1 MATKTYDAMVIGS
14 GITGGWAAKELT
26 EKGLDVL
33 LLEAGRNIDPML
45 DYSEHVAPY
54 DVRFRG
60 LGDKKFMDE
69 NYPIQKQCY
78 ACREYNHHFFVN
90 DKENPYTTPPDK
102 PFLYLRGRQ
111 VGGRS
116 IVWGRQVYR
125 WSELDF
131 KANDREG
138 ISIPWPVSYKDIA
151 PWYDYVEEFIGV
163 SGAKENLPQLPDGRF
178 LPPMQMSA
186 GEILMRE
193 RLLKHWKG
201 ERVLTIGR
209 CAILTTA
216 HKGRAACHY
225 CGPCEHG
232 CITRSY
238 FSTLNSTLPAAEATG
253 KLTLRPNSVV
263 RELLYDPGSNRVTG
277 ASVVDAVTVEEF
289 EFKAKLIFL
298 CASTLE
304 STRILLNSA
313 NTRYPKGLANSSGVL
328 GHYLMDHIPG
338 SGATGTYDG
347 LEHVRDIGRRPNG
360 VYIARFQNVKTQN
373 PKYLRGYYFQGGS
386 TRLGLLGGFQLAT
399 LGGQYPAGFGVQFKE
414 AMKQLGPWQMSF
426 GGAGECL
433 PYYENRVEI
442 NKQVVDKWGIPV
454 LHISMTWYENEL
466 AMYSEIRHAAAEML
480 EACGCKNVTTWGDA
494 RPGAPGK
501 GIHEM
506 GTARMGNDPKVSVL
520 NKWNQ
525 SHDIKNL
532 FVTDGSFMVSSACQ
546 NPSITYMAFTARAAN
561 YAVEQLRKGEL

>member
-1 MATKTYDAMVIGS
+1 MKIYDAMVIGS
-14 GITGGWAAKELT
+14 GMTGGWAVKELT
-26 EKGLDVL
+26 EKGLEVL
-33 LLEAGRNIDPML
+33 LLEAGRNIDPNV
-45 DYSEHVAPY
+45 DYSEHLAPY
-54 DVRFRG
+54 DVKFRG
-60 LGDKKFMDE
+60 LGDRKFMDE

-78 ACREYNHHFFVN
+78 ACREYNHYFFVN

-102 PFLYLRGRQ
+102 PFLYFRGRQ

-116 IVWGRQVYR
+116 IMWGRQVYR
-125 WSELDF
+125 WSDLDF
-131 KANDREG
+131 KANEREG
-138 ISIPWPVSYKDIA
+138 ISIPWPVSYQEIE
-151 PWYDYVEEFIGV
+151 PWYNYVEEFIGV
-163 SGAKENLPQLPDGRF
+163 SGAKEGLDQLTDGKF

-186 GEILMRE
+186 GERLMRE
-193 RLLKHWKG
+193 KLLRHWRG

-209 CAILTTA
+209 CAILTRD

-238 FSTLNSTLPAAEATG
+238 FSTLNSTLPAAQATS

-263 RELLYDPGSNRVTG
+263 RHLFYDPKTDRITG
-277 ASVVDAVTVEEF
+277 ASVIDAVTFKELEF
-289 EFKAKLIFL
+289 RAKVVFL

-313 NTRYPKGLANSSGVL
+313 NSRYPNGLANSSGVL

-338 SGATGTYDG
+338 SGAVGTYEG
-347 LEHVRDIGRRPNG
+347 LEDVRDIGKRPNG
-360 VYIARFQNVKTQN
+360 IYIARFQNMRTSSS
-373 PKYLRGYYFQGGS
+373 KYLRGYAFQGES
-386 TRLGLLGGFQLAT
+386 TRTGLLGGFHLAT
-399 LGGQYPAGFGVQFKE
+399 LGGQYPPGFGVQFKE
-414 AMKQLGPWQMSF
+414 AMKQLGPWQMGL

-433 PYYENRVEI
+433 PHYENKVEI
-442 NKQVVDKWGIPV
+442 NKNLVDKWGIPV
-454 LHISMTWYENEL
+454 PHITATWHENEL
-466 AMYSEIRHAAAEML
+466 AMYSEIRSVAAEML
-480 EACGCKNVTTWGDA
+480 EACGCKNIGTWGDA
-494 RPGAPGK
+494 RPSPPGK

-506 GTARMGNDPKVSVL
+506 GTARMGSDPKTSVL

-561 YAVEQLRKGEL
+561 YAVEQMKKGDL